1 MADFPQLVALRAKVD
16 RSFLYLR
23 FLGNPPSWRRAFFA
37 RNVGR
42 YVNPNGRQ
50 QRNVAM
56 TVKNNLYLNN
66 YTSTVHEIF
75 FQNDDCAYELNAV
88 YHFPRPLYHFIGR
101 RRENRHFDRI
111 KPQFRDVYPTKKKKD
126 LDNLV
131 KFMMDAFNRSIYH
144 DDSCITKFIVEKR
157 YDNEGTCDGRFEI
170 TITKRDTNEVIYI
183 D

>member
-1 MADFPQLVALRAKVD
+1 
-16 RSFLYLR
+16 
-23 FLGNPPSWRRAFFA
+23 
-37 RNVGR
+37 
-42 YVNPNGRQ
+42 
-50 QRNVAM
+50 M

-75 FQNDDCAYELNAV
+75 FQNDECAYELNAV

-101 RRENRHFDRI
+101 RKENRHFDRI
-111 KPQFRDVYPTKKKKD
+111 RPAYRDMYPTKKKKD

-131 KFMMDAFNRSIYH
+131 KFMMDAFNNNIYN
-144 DDSCITKFIVEKR
+144 DDSCITKFTVEKR